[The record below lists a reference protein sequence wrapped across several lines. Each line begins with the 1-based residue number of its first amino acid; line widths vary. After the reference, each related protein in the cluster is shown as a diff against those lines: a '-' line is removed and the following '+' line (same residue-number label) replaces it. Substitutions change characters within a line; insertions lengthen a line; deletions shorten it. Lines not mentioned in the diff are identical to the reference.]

1 MIGEFLEENHQFIW
15 RIIFT
20 VIIAIIGVKFL
31 ASRNA
36 RLKQSQPA
44 KKPRTIRLED
54 MTEKQQEEYLANKRH
69 LRAVRLKQTTEF
81 AEKAKKVEEERR
93 EKAREKKIK
102 EYSEMLG
109 IHTSSSSSPSSSS
122 SSSSSSSDY
131 FPLDGYG
138 GGSSNYRPSR
148 GCSSGG

>member
-1 MIGEFLEENHQFIW
+1 MIGDYLEENHQLIW
-15 RIIFT
+15 RIIFSV
-20 VIIAIIGVKFL
+20 VIALVGLKFL
-31 ASRNA
+31 VNRNA
-36 RLKQSQPA
+36 QQKQAQA
-44 KKPRTIRLED
+44 VKKPRTVRFED
-54 MTEKQQEEYLANKRH
+54 MSEKQQEEYMANKRQ

-81 AEKAKKVEEERR
+81 AEKAKKVEEERK

-109 IHTSSSSSPSSSS
+109 IRTSSSS
-122 SSSSSSSDY
+122 SSSSSSSLSSDY

-138 GGSSNYRPSR
+138 GSSNYRPTR